1 MIVMGDA
8 TLMPN
13 PWRTQGEPIY
23 GAARLNMAVW
33 LRPCWDAVMLGSPA
47 GDPAVKGMMQRHG
60 GRWRPNDGVR
70 RGDGDMDGGAEVDG
84 IGAVVRVITGKDQQ
98 WQMLRSGSS
107 YLSQSELVLTFG
119 LGAQTKADS
128 VEVQWTSGQVD
139 KLTHISAGQTV
150 AIGEAKGVIASKPH
164 GKP

>member
-1 MIVMGDA
+1 
-8 TLMPN
+8 
-13 PWRTQGEPIY
+13 
-23 GAARLNMAVW
+23 
-33 LRPCWDAVMLGSPA
+33 
-47 GDPAVKGMMQRHG
+47 
-60 GRWRPNDGVR
+60 
-70 RGDGDMDGGAEVDG
+70 
-84 IGAVVRVITGKDQQ
+84 VRVSSGKDQQ

-139 KLTHISAGQTV
+139 KLTNISAGQTV
-150 AIGEAKGVIASKPH
+150 AIGEAKGVIASKPY